1 MLLMRA
7 WGSRAGPADAH
18 DARPLG
24 ASVATQKTTKKK
36 PFTGGTRGSAALA
49 SGLILLRRRPE
60 ASKAIPGTT
69 RAKRSAFARSFGDL
83 ALPDFSG
90 GGGWGWDQFFVG
102 KRGYRGRGGRRVGG
116 TGRVGFLGARPPE
129 RGRRIPLKGRKAS
142 GLAKLED
149 AGRNASGVTVHSPPP
164 PPKKKTCL
172 RRFALGTPL

>member
-24 ASVATQKTTKKK
+24 ASVATQKTTKKE

-69 RAKRSAFARSFGDL
+69 RARRSAFARSFGDL
-83 ALPDFSG
+83 ALPDLMAAASAADPWKEG
-90 GGGWGWDQFFVG
+90 RAGCRQVASSRPTGHCACGAEIRTPYRKSATTLG
-102 KRGYRGRGGRRVGG
+102 KPWVPARASS
-116 TGRVGFLGARPPE
+116 TGRLDRAC
-129 RGRRIPLKGRKAS
+129 
-142 GLAKLED
+142 
-149 AGRNASGVTVHSPPP
+149 T
-164 PPKKKTCL
+164 
-172 RRFALGTPL
+172 ALSNPS

>member
-36 PFTGGTRGSAALA
+36 AALA

-83 ALPDFSG
+83 ALPDLMATASAADPRPKTVALGRKAGWSAGRRG
-90 GGGWGWDQFFVG
+90 GRGRGGWGWVG
-102 KRGYRGRGGRRVGG
+102 VERGAAGVGGVGGDGRGLV
-116 TGRVGFLGARPPE
+116 
-129 RGRRIPLKGRKAS
+129 S
-142 GLAKLED
+142 D
-149 AGRNASGVTVHSPPP
+149 
-164 PPKKKTCL
+164 
-172 RRFALGTPL
+172 